1 MKIKLT
7 AEQRLTMTAVFTA
20 LNSLRNDKNLMKMME
35 YCQTN
40 DVNVTEENEDDV
52 MRLANFFEDL
62 HDYASNY
69 FDFNVWAC
77 KLPVKLPYYSYE
89 NQTNGWAAVEDDF
102 DLRDAQ
108 WAP

>member
-7 AEQRLTMTAVFTA
+7 AEQRLTMTSVFAA
-20 LNSLRNDKNLMKMME
+20 LNSLRNDKKLMKMME
-35 YCQTN
+35 HCQN
-40 DVNVTEENEDDV
+40 NEVEVTTENEDDV
-52 MRLANFFEDL
+52 MRLVNFHEDL

-89 NQTNGWAAVEDDF
+89 NQINGWAAVDNDCG
-102 DLRDAQ
+102 LYGS
-108 WAP
+108 